1 MIGTAVRA
9 ARPRPVEFPPNI
21 PYFSMSALPTNLF
34 IERYCDLRHCSG
46 CNAAL
51 IWCGSGARRFLEV
64 VERWIEKPPSAAAQ
78 RRDWTKHKL
87 RLALWQREV
96 EKARARYLVERNMC
110 VPEHPGG
117 LRWLYDRWRA
127 IIPDDAAEQV
137 RLACER
143 YHEFQCLL
151 SE

>member
-1 MIGTAVRA
+1 MQRG
-9 ARPRPVEFPPNI
+9 P
-21 PYFSMSALPTNLF
+21 
-34 IERYCDLRHCSG
+34 DLVWEWSE
-46 CNAAL
+46 A
-51 IWCGSGARRFLEV
+51 FLEV
-64 VERWIEKPPSAAAQ
+64 VERWIEKPPSAAAR

-127 IIPDDAAEQV
+127 IIPDEAAEQL

-143 YHEFQCLL
+143 YHEFQRLL